1 MDRVSSVLERRG
13 KGLYF
18 WSDMRASKGFVKRL
32 PTRAKPPTTPS
43 ATVIEANILDAVTW
57 HELVQPYIDADESRL
72 DRGWDWVKFLLLAE
86 LVEEIF
92 GRQVTYVQIVCPAPG
107 TETLI
112 PIAQMIMSSGYPF
125 VAERTERPEFVWW
138 LTTAP
143 ETFLVNHG
151 IQPLSALKGL
161 IDTAIQLS
169 AIEGFEGRIGLH
181 ADPLGGADLLEKY
194 AHAGLKR
201 LGRFWPVIVGNARRN
216 DGRYFYSDSEL
227 SLKLS
232 DRLDFL
238 R

>member
-1 MDRVSSVLERRG
+1 MLKRG
-13 KGLYF
+13 SKGLYF
-18 WSDMRASKGFVKRL
+18 WNDMRASKGFVKHL
-32 PTRAKPPTTPS
+32 QTRAKPPTTS
-43 ATVIEANILDAVTW
+43 AATVIEANIRDAVTW
-57 HELVQPYIDADESRL
+57 HELVQPYIDADKSRL

-92 GRQVTYVQIVCPAPG
+92 GRQVAYIQIVCPAPG

-112 PIAQMIMSSGYPF
+112 PIAQMIVSSGYPF
-125 VAERTERPEFVWW
+125 VAKRTERSEFVWW
-138 LTTAP
+138 LTAAP
-143 ETFLVNHG
+143 ETFLANHG
-151 IQPLSALKGL
+151 IQPLSTLKGL

-169 AIEGFEGRIGLH
+169 AMEGFEGRIGLH
-181 ADPLGGADLLEKY
+181 ADPAGGTDLLEKY
-194 AHAGLKR
+194 THVGLKR
-201 LGRFWPVIVGNARRN
+201 LGRFWPVIVGKARRN